1 MERNFNGDGEE
12 HKRDELLL
20 CVLSC
25 HAADAD
31 RFRSET
37 RGVLASNKETFLSP
51 SLPCL
56 FAVHVGSSKLTV
68 NSNCNCKY
76 YVFCQ
81 NFCALFLAEI

>member
-1 MERNFNGDGEE
+1 MEMEKNTNETTFV
-12 HKRDELLL
+12 L
-20 CVLSC
+20 CLSC

-31 RFRSET
+31 RSRSET
-37 RGVLASNKETFLSP
+37 LGVLASNKETFLSP

-76 YVFCQ
+76 YLFCQ
-81 NFCALFLAEI
+81 KLCAVFLAEI